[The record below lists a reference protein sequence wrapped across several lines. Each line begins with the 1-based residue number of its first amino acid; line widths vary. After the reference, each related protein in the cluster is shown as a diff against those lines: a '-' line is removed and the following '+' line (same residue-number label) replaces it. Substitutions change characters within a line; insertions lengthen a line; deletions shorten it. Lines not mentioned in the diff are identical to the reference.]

1 MMLNSAIDE
10 ILYERAA
17 FARDVEYIRN
27 NVIDSD
33 VQDAI
38 LACESAMGE
47 YTMEA
52 TEDEIDAAIKQ
63 ASKDDSTEQEEV
75 ERILRSDSDLTLD
88 EIIGI
93 TDDSQEL

>member
-1 MMLNSAIDE
+1 MLNTAIDD
-10 ILYERAA
+10 ILFERAA

-27 NVIDSD
+27 NVADST
-33 VQDAI
+33 VQDAL

-47 YTMEA
+47 YTVEA
-52 TEDEIDAAIKQ
+52 TDAEIDAAIKQ
-63 ASKDDSTEQEEV
+63 AAKDDSTEQEEV

-93 TDDSQEL
+93 ADDAEDL